1 MSRGPALRAW
11 LAAWARHLRAGD
23 LLVLGLAVGVCAAS
37 ALALWQGGRPAKA
50 VIRAGGKVF
59 LEVDL
64 SAPRIVEV
72 PGPLGSTRIEIQP
85 GRARVAADPGPRQYC
100 VRQGWLA
107 RPGEIAIC
115 APNHVSLQIAGRT
128 SAYDSLS
135 Y

>member
-1 MSRGPALRAW
+1 MSRGPALHAW
-11 LAAWARHLRAGD
+11 LMAWARYLRAGD
-23 LLVLGLAVGVCAAS
+23 LLALGLAVGVCAAS

-100 VRQGWLA
+100 VRQGWLS

-115 APNHVSLQIAGRT
+115 APNRVSLQIAGRSRT
-128 SAYDSLS
+128 YDSLA